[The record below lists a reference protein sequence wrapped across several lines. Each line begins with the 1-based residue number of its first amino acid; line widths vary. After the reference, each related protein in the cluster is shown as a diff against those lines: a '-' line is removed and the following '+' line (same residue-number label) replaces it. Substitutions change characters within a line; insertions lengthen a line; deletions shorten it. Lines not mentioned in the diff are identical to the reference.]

1 MEKVLVLDGNERPAL
16 AITRS
21 LGKRG
26 IQVVVGSDKEKSLAG
41 VSRYCSERLLYPS
54 PMYNSNEFINTITQE
69 IKKRAITIIYPVTE
83 ITTYLILKYRERF
96 GEIKIPFASFDKFE
110 ILTNKISL
118 MKLAEKLNVPIPETH
133 YISNTEDIYVLK
145 DKLKYPVVIKPC
157 RSRILTERG
166 WINASVKY
174 AYSEKELV
182 ESVESTYYFKSYPFL
197 LQQFIKGEGRG
208 VFALYNHGQPIVFF
222 AHRRLREKP
231 PSGGVS
237 VLCESIPV
245 DPVLRGYSERI
256 LNHVKWHGVAM
267 AEFKVS
273 EEGLPYLMEI
283 NARFWGSLQLAIDAG
298 VDFPWLLYQIETG
311 ICLDRI
317 NSYRKGVKLRW
328 LLGDFDNLYLTFK
341 SRTNII
347 AKIFSLIRF
356 LNLFARNTHYEI
368 NRLSDFK
375 PFLFELEQ
383 YFKSSNL

>member
-21 LGKRG
+21 IGKRG
-26 IQVVVGSDKEKSLAG
+26 IQVVVGAEKAESLAG

-54 PMYNSNEFINTITQE
+54 PMHNSNEFLNTITQE

-83 ITTYLILKYRERF
+83 IMTYLILKYRDRF
-96 GEIKIPFASFDKFE
+96 EGIKIPFASFDKFE
-110 ILTNKISL
+110 ILTNKIRL
-118 MKLAEKLNVPIPETH
+118 MKLAEKLNVPIPETR
-133 YISNTEDIYVLK
+133 YISNIEDIYVLK

-166 WINASVKY
+166 WITASVKY
-174 AYSEKELV
+174 AYTEDELIKTV
-182 ESVESTYYFKSYPFL
+182 KNTSYFKSHPFL
-197 LQQFIKGEGRG
+197 IQQFIKGEGRG
-208 VFALYNHGQPIVFF
+208 VFALYNHGQPIIFF

-237 VLCESIPV
+237 VLCESVPV
-245 DPVLRGYSERI
+245 DPVLREYAERI
-256 LNHVKWHGVAM
+256 LNHVQWHGVAM
-267 AEFKVS
+267 VEFKIS
-273 EEGLPYLMEI
+273 EEGLPYLIEV

-311 ICLDRI
+311 ICLDRV
-317 NSYRKGVKLRW
+317 NNYRKGIKLRW
-328 LLGDFDNLYLTFK
+328 LLGDLDNLYLTFK
-341 SRTNII
+341 SRTNIV

-368 NRLSDFK
+368 NRLYDFK
-375 PFLFELEQ
+375 PFLFELKQ
-383 YFKSSNL
+383 YVKH